1 MDMAV
6 AREVNKMTRSMSYSR
21 ETEMIGE
28 PSISARDMKRRSKG
42 ERYKARVR
50 KEGNGCCRVWGIAEV
65 TQGRSKFNC
74 NALHG
79 YPWPASIHLPV
90 APV

>member
-1 MDMAV
+1 MQFMDMAV
-6 AREVNKMTRSMSYSR
+6 VREVNKMTRSMRYSR

-50 KEGNGCCRVWGIAEV
+50 REGKWMLSSLGHSRSYTVQERV
-65 TQGRSKFNC
+65 Q
-74 NALHG
+74 L
-79 YPWPASIHLPV
+79 
-90 APV
+90 